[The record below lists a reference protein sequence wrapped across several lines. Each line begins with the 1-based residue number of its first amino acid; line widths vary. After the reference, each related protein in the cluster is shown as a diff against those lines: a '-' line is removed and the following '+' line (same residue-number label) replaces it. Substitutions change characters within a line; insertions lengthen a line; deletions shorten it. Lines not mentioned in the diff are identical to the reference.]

1 MASVNAKTKSNLKT
15 HEGGAA
21 KTITAAEQLRRIAM
35 ANMLWEN
42 QFYVDG
48 KSTAELVGPLVH
60 KLKLED
66 AAQIAIDARDKM
78 KLRHMPLLIVREM
91 ARHPA
96 LKHSPGI
103 VSATLQHV
111 IQRADEITE
120 FLAIYWKDGKQSLSA
135 QVKKGLA
142 AAFAK
147 FNEYELAKYN
157 RDKTVTLRDALFLSH
172 AKPADVTADMAK
184 WDKAAREQYRSSRP
198 KEVGGFAYAQIV
210 RPEGFTPGE
219 QLFDKLVTDTLTT
232 PDTWES
238 QLSAGADKK
247 QTFTRLM
254 AERKLGALAFLRNL
268 RNMRDAKV
276 DRNLIETYAKNLNVE
291 RVLPFRYIAA
301 ARATPEFEPMLEPL
315 MLRCLEGMP
324 KLRGITKLYVDVSG
338 SMNSAVSGRSE
349 LTRLDA
355 AKGLAILLREVCEHV
370 DVYVFNSSS
379 QAVPAR
385 RGFALGDAIGKPRG
399 GTDVAQ
405 VVQHAENQEYD
416 RLIVITDEQSATR
429 VPDPTGVAYM
439 INVAAYRNGVGYGR
453 WHHIDGW
460 SEAIV
465 DYIMELEGVKT
476 SESE

>member
-21 KTITAAEQLRRIAM
+21 KTITAVEQLRRIAM

-172 AKPADVTADMAK
+172 AKPADVTADMPR
-184 WDKAAREQYRSSRP
+184 WT
-198 KEVGGFAYAQIV
+198 KEERAYSFSGHKMV
-210 RPEGFTPGE
+210 SRPEGFTPGE
-219 QLFDKLVTDTLTT
+219 QLFNKLVTNTLAT
-232 PDTWES
+232 PDTWET

-247 QTFTRLM
+247 ETFTRLM

-324 KLRGITKLYVDVSG
+324 KLRGVTKLYVDVSI
-338 SMNSAVSGRSE
+338 SMNNPVSGRSE

-385 RGFALGDAIGKPRG
+385 RGFALGDAIGKARG

-439 INVAAYRNGVGYGR
+439 INVAAYRNGVGYGK

-476 SESE
+476 SEEE